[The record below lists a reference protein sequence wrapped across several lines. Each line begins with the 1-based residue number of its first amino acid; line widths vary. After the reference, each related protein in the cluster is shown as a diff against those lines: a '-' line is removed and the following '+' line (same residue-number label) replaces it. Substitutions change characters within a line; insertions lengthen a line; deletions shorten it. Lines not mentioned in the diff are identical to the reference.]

1 MLIDGHPGGWRQ
13 IFQWVAFADKV
24 GTRPETRRHRRGL
37 GGPMAA
43 LPFLGILIEVF
54 LSMLTLLLTGF
65 HAAPNFGAQPHG
77 MSLLIMDGST
87 A

>member
-1 MLIDGHPGGWRQ
+1 
-13 IFQWVAFADKV
+13 
-24 GTRPETRRHRRGL
+24 
-37 GGPMAA
+37 MAA